1 MFPVLF
7 EIVVDKNA
15 SVESL
20 LVRQVEGRS
29 RNWHVEFIRNFNDWE
44 IDEVASFV
52 HLLDSST
59 PLGEGN
65 DRMIR
70 KLINNEEF
78 AMQSFYEKIA
88 RLNTFAF
95 SLEGHMEDQGTSESF
110 ILCVDSDWGKILTC
124 ENLIKKCFS
133 MVCRCCMCYCS
144 REIVDHLLIHCSMA
158 FELWNFIFRMFGV

>member
-52 HLLDSST
+52 HLLDSHT
-59 PLGEGN
+59 PLGEGK
-65 DRMIR
+65 DRMIW
-70 KLINNEEF
+70 KFMNNEEF
-78 AMQSFYEKIA
+78 TM
-88 RLNTFAF
+88 
-95 SLEGHMEDQGTSESF
+95 
-110 ILCVDSDWGKILTC
+110 
-124 ENLIKKCFS
+124 
-133 MVCRCCMCYCS
+133 
-144 REIVDHLLIHCSMA
+144 
-158 FELWNFIFRMFGV
+158 